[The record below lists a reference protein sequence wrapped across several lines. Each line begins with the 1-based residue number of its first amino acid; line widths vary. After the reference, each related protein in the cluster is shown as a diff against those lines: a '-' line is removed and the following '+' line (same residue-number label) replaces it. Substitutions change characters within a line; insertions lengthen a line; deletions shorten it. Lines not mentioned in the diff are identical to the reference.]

1 MSNFEPRLAEEYLL
15 VKKIREQIGQVNTKV
30 SEKTAQ
36 EYRQILQNSLKK
48 ALIFHKQTVKT
59 LFINSVRQVFSC
71 LQNPQN
77 L

>member
-36 EYRQILQNSLKK
+36 EYRQIFAKLN
-48 ALIFHKQTVKT
+48 
-59 LFINSVRQVFSC
+59 
-71 LQNPQN
+71 
-77 L
+77 